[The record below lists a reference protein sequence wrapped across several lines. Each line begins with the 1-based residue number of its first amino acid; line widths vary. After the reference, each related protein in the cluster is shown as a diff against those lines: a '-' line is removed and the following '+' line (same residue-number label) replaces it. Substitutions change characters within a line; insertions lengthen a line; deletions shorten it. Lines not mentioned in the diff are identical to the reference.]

1 MTNKKIVACL
11 DIKDGKVVKGVR
23 FIDIKQVGDPI
34 ERAKLYAQGGA
45 DELCFYDIS
54 ASVEGRILFT
64 DLLARMVK
72 AVDLPVSAAGGVH
85 TADDFARVMDTG
97 VVKVS
102 MNAGALQNPS
112 LVEECARR
120 FGKER
125 VVVAV
130 DVDLV
135 NGSYH
140 CFNQAGAND
149 TGIETLGW
157 LKRAEEM
164 GAGEI
169 VVNAIHTDGVRGGY
183 NIPLLKQVC
192 DTVSIPVVAS
202 GGAGSIEDIV
212 TLFRQ
217 VPKCAAALG
226 ASIFHFGLV
235 DGWALKKR
243 LLEEGVPVDMRGR
256 A

>member
-1 MTNKKIVACL
+1 MNPKKIVACL
-11 DIKDGKVVKGVR
+11 DIRDGKVVKGVR
-23 FIDIKQVGDPI
+23 FTDIKQVGDPI
-34 ERAKLYAQGGA
+34 ERAMQYAQSGA

-64 DLLARMVK
+64 DLLAKMVR

-85 TADDFARVMDTG
+85 TADDFARVLDTG
-97 VVKVS
+97 AVKVS
-102 MNAGALQNPS
+102 MNAGALKNPS

-120 FGKER
+120 FGAER

-130 DVDLV
+130 DVDRV
-135 NGSYH
+135 NGAYH
-140 CFNQAGAND
+140 CFNQAGSND
-149 TGIETLGW
+149 TGIEALGW
-157 LKRAEEM
+157 LKQAENM
-164 GAGEI
+164 GAGEV
-169 VVNAIHTDGVRGGY
+169 VVNAIHTDGMRGGY
-183 NIPLLKQVC
+183 SIPLLQQVC
-192 DTVSIPVVAS
+192 GALTIPVVAS

-212 TLFRQ
+212 ELFKQ

-243 LLEEGVPVDMRGR
+243 LFQEGIPVDMRGR
-256 A
+256 V